1 MSTSHGT
8 ISRRLTWMNMLVS
21 SVALLIAGAAFAAYD
36 LATFRAEIVRNL
48 STEARMVASNSVTAL
63 LFNDPRAAE
72 ETLGALR
79 ASPNVIAAQ
88 IFTANGRLFAS
99 YARAGAAAR
108 SAAPPGIPSGAGE
121 ISSFDAA
128 SVDLARRIVSENA
141 DIGVVRIQSDLQAIY
156 DRLGHYALIVIGVL
170 LVSLTS
176 ALLVS
181 RVSQRAIS
189 RPLAAVAA
197 VARQV
202 SQEKDYAVRAPRVG
216 TPYEL
221 AVLVDSFNTML
232 LEIQQRDRSLQDA
245 QVQLE
250 ARVRERTEELHASN
264 SELEAFTYSVSHD
277 LRAPLRHITGFAT
290 LLHQHAGASL
300 DDQGRRYLTTITDA
314 AARMATL
321 IDDLLAFSRMG
332 RANVSKRRV
341 DLSQLVR
348 EARDEV
354 SADVNGRRIAWE
366 IHDLPPVDAD
376 PALLR
381 PVLVNLLS
389 NAVKYTGTRNEAR
402 IEVGT
407 ESRAGELVVF
417 VRDNGVGFD
426 MAYAHKLFGV
436 FQRLHRADEFSGTGI
451 GLANVRRII
460 QRHGGRTWAEG
471 AVDAGATFYFS
482 LPCQRGAA

>member
-1 MSTSHGT
+1 MSKPHGT

-21 SVALLIAGAAFAAYD
+21 TVALIIAGVAFAAYD
-36 LATFRAEIVRNL
+36 LASFRSAIVRNL
-48 STEARMVASNSVTAL
+48 SIKAQMVGSHSVTAL
-63 LFNDPRAAE
+63 LFNDPAAAE
-72 ETLGALR
+72 DTLAALR
-79 ASPNVIAAQ
+79 ASSDVIRAQVFTPDGRVFAAYSRDGSPALPPPQ
-88 IFTANGRLFAS
+88 I
-99 YARAGAAAR
+99 
-108 SAAPPGIPSGAGE
+108 PPGLTEVSE
-121 ISSFDAA
+121 FDAS
-128 SVDLARRIVSENA
+128 SVYLARVIVS
-141 DIGVVRIQSDLQAIY
+141 DGKPVGIVRIRADLQEMY
-156 DRLGHYALIVIGVL
+156 DRLARYALIEISVL
-170 LVSLTS
+170 LASLAG

-202 SQEKDYAVRAPRVG
+202 SQDKDYAVRAPHVE

-221 AVLVDSFNTML
+221 AVLVDSFNAML

-245 QVQLE
+245 QAQLE

-264 SELEAFTYSVSHD
+264 SELEAFSYSVSHD

-341 DLSQLVR
+341 ELSQLVR

-376 PALLR
+376 PSLLR

-471 AVDAGATFYFS
+471 ALDAGATFYFS
-482 LPCQRGAA
+482 LPSQGGAS

>member
-1 MSTSHGT
+1 MSKPHGT

-21 SVALLIAGAAFAAYD
+21 TVALIIAGMAFAAYD
-36 LATFRAEIVRNL
+36 LASFRSAIVRNL
-48 STEARMVASNSVTAL
+48 SIKAQMVGSHSVTAL
-63 LFNDPRAAE
+63 LFNDPAAAE
-72 ETLGALR
+72 ETLAALR
-79 ASPNVIAAQ
+79 ASSDVIRAQ
-88 IFTANGRLFAS
+88 VFTRDGRVFAS
-99 YARAGAAAR
+99 YSRDGSPALPPPQI
-108 SAAPPGIPSGAGE
+108 PPGLTEVSE
-121 ISSFDAA
+121 FDAS
-128 SVDLARRIVSENA
+128 SVYLARVVVS
-141 DIGVVRIQSDLQAIY
+141 DGKPVGIVRIRADLQEMY
-156 DRLGHYALIVIGVL
+156 DRLARYALIEISVL
-170 LVSLTS
+170 LVSLAG

-202 SQEKDYAVRAPRVG
+202 SQDKDYAVRAPHVE

-221 AVLVDSFNTML
+221 AVLVDSFNAML

-245 QVQLE
+245 QAQLE

-264 SELEAFTYSVSHD
+264 SELEAFSYSVSHD

-341 DLSQLVR
+341 ELSQLVR

-376 PALLR
+376 PSLLR

-471 AVDAGATFYFS
+471 ALDAGATFYFS
-482 LPCQRGAA
+482 LPSQGGAS

>member
-1 MSTSHGT
+1 MSTPHGT
-8 ISRRLTWMNMLVS
+8 ISRRLTLMNMLVS
-21 SVALLIAGAAFAAYD
+21 SIALLIAGVAFAAHD
-36 LATFRAEIVRNL
+36 LATFRAETVRNL

-72 ETLGALR
+72 ETLAALR
-79 ASPNVIAAQ
+79 ASSDVMRAQ
-88 IFTANGRLFAS
+88 VYTPDGHLFAAYS
-99 YARAGAAAR
+99 RDG
-108 SAAPPGIPSGAGE
+108 SPPMPPPNIPPGLTEMSE
-121 ISSFDAA
+121 FDAS
-128 SVDLARRIVSENA
+128 SVYVARLVVS
-141 DIGVVRIQSDLQAIY
+141 DGRPVGIVRIRADLQEMY
-156 DRLGHYALIVIGVL
+156 DRLARYALIVVSVL
-170 LVSLTS
+170 LVSLAG

-202 SQEKDYAVRAPRVG
+202 SQEKDYAVRAPRVE

-221 AVLVDSFNTML
+221 AVLVDSFNAML
-232 LEIQQRDRSLQDA
+232 LEIQQRDRSLRDA

-264 SELEAFTYSVSHD
+264 SELEAFSYSVSHD

-290 LLHQHAGASL
+290 LLEQQAGASL
-300 DDQGRRYLTTITDA
+300 DEHGRRYLTTITEA

-332 RANVSKRRV
+332 RASVSKRRV
-341 DLSQLVR
+341 DLSQLVG
-348 EARDEV
+348 EARNEV
-354 SADVNGRRIAWE
+354 SADLNGRRIAWE
-366 IHDLPPVDAD
+366 IHDLPAVDAD

-389 NAVKYTGTRNEAR
+389 NAVKYTGTRDHAR

-407 ESRAGELVVF
+407 ESRDGEVVVF

-436 FQRLHRADEFSGTGI
+436 FQRLHRADEFGGTGI

-482 LPCQRGAA
+482 LPTQGVAV

>member
-1 MSTSHGT
+1 MSMPHGT
-8 ISRRLTWMNMLVS
+8 ISRHLTWMNMLVS
-21 SVALLIAGAAFAAYD
+21 SIALLIAGVAFAAYD

-48 STEARMVASNSVTAL
+48 STEARMVGSNSVTAL
-63 LFNDPRAAE
+63 LFNDPAAAN
-72 ETLGALR
+72 ETLAALR
-79 ASPNVIAAQ
+79 ASPSVITAQ
-88 IFTANGRLFAS
+88 IFTADGRLFAT
-99 YARAGAAAR
+99 YARDGASAPAAMPRLAAGAA
-108 SAAPPGIPSGAGE
+108 E
-121 ISSFDAA
+121 VSSFDAT
-128 SVDLARRIVSENA
+128 SVDLARRIVSEGSPVG
-141 DIGVVRIQSDLQAIY
+141 IVRIRSDLEAIY
-156 DRLGHYALIVIGVL
+156 DRLGHFAVIVAGVL
-170 LVSLTS
+170 LVSLAA

-189 RPLAAVAA
+189 SPLAAVAA

-202 SQEKDYAVRAPRVG
+202 SQEKDYAVRVPRVG
-216 TPYEL
+216 NAYEL
-221 AVLVDSFNTML
+221 AVLVDSFNAML

-245 QVQLE
+245 QAQLE
-250 ARVRERTEELHASN
+250 ARVRERTQELHASN
-264 SELEAFTYSVSHD
+264 SELEAFSYSVSHD

-290 LLHQHAGASL
+290 LLDQQAGGSL
-300 DDQGRRYLTTITDA
+300 DDQGRRYLTTITEA
-314 AARMATL
+314 AARMARL

-332 RANVSKRRV
+332 RASMSKRCV

-354 SADVNGRRIAWE
+354 AADLNGRRIVWE
-366 IHDLPPVDAD
+366 IQDLPPVDAD

-389 NAVKYTGTRNEAR
+389 NAVKYTGTRDQAR

-407 ESRAGELVVF
+407 ESRTGELVVF

-460 QRHGGRTWAEG
+460 QRHGGQTWAEG

-482 LPCQRGAA
+482 LPIQGGAA

>member
-1 MSTSHGT
+1 MSKPNGT

-21 SVALLIAGAAFAAYD
+21 TVALIIAGMAFAAYD
-36 LATFRAEIVRNL
+36 LASFRSAIVRNL
-48 STEARMVASNSVTAL
+48 SIKAQMVGSHSVTAL
-63 LFNDPRAAE
+63 LFNDPAAAE
-72 ETLGALR
+72 ETLAALR
-79 ASPNVIAAQ
+79 ASSDVIRAQ
-88 IFTANGRLFAS
+88 VFTPDGRVFAS
-99 YARAGAAAR
+99 YSRDGSPALPPPQI
-108 SAAPPGIPSGAGE
+108 PPGLTEVSE
-121 ISSFDAA
+121 FDAS
-128 SVDLARRIVSENA
+128 SVYLARLIVS
-141 DIGVVRIQSDLQAIY
+141 DGKPVGIVRIRADLQEMY
-156 DRLGHYALIVIGVL
+156 DRLARYALIEISVL
-170 LVSLTS
+170 LVSLAG

-202 SQEKDYAVRAPRVG
+202 SQDKDYAVRAPHVE

-221 AVLVDSFNTML
+221 AVLVDSFNAML

-245 QVQLE
+245 QAQLE

-264 SELEAFTYSVSHD
+264 SELEAFSYSVSHD

-341 DLSQLVR
+341 ELSQLVR

-471 AVDAGATFYFS
+471 ALDAGATFYFS
-482 LPCQRGAA
+482 LPSQGGAS

>member
-1 MSTSHGT
+1 
-8 ISRRLTWMNMLVS
+8 
-21 SVALLIAGAAFAAYD
+21 
-36 LATFRAEIVRNL
+36 
-48 STEARMVASNSVTAL
+48 
-63 LFNDPRAAE
+63 
-72 ETLGALR
+72 
-79 ASPNVIAAQ
+79 
-88 IFTANGRLFAS
+88 
-99 YARAGAAAR
+99 
-108 SAAPPGIPSGAGE
+108 
-121 ISSFDAA
+121 
-128 SVDLARRIVSENA
+128 
-141 DIGVVRIQSDLQAIY
+141 
-156 DRLGHYALIVIGVL
+156 
-170 LVSLTS
+170 
-176 ALLVS
+176 
-181 RVSQRAIS
+181 VSQRAIS

-216 TPYEL
+216 TAYEL
-221 AVLVDSFNTML
+221 AVLVDSFNAML

-245 QVQLE
+245 QAQLE

-290 LLHQHAGASL
+290 LLHQQAGASL

-348 EARDEV
+348 EAREEV
-354 SADVNGRRIAWE
+354 STDVNGRRIAWD

-471 AVDAGATFYFS
+471 ALDAGATFYFS
-482 LPCQRGAA
+482 LPSQGGAS

>member
-1 MSTSHGT
+1 MSKPNGT

-21 SVALLIAGAAFAAYD
+21 TVALIIAGVAFAAYD
-36 LATFRAEIVRNL
+36 LATFRASIVRNL
-48 STEARMVASNSVTAL
+48 SIKAQMVGSHSVTAL
-63 LFNDPRAAE
+63 LFNDPAAAE
-72 ETLGALR
+72 DTLAALR
-79 ASPNVIAAQ
+79 ASSDVIRAQ
-88 IFTANGRLFAS
+88 VFTPDGRVFAS
-99 YARAGAAAR
+99 YSRDGSPALPPPQI
-108 SAAPPGIPSGAGE
+108 PPGLTEVSE
-121 ISSFDAA
+121 FDAS
-128 SVDLARRIVSENA
+128 SVYLARLIVS
-141 DIGVVRIQSDLQAIY
+141 DGKPVGIVRIRADLQEMY
-156 DRLGHYALIVIGVL
+156 DRLARYALIEISVL
-170 LVSLTS
+170 LVSLAG

-202 SQEKDYAVRAPRVG
+202 SQDKDYAVRAPHVE

-221 AVLVDSFNTML
+221 AVLVDSFNAML

-245 QVQLE
+245 QAQLE

-264 SELEAFTYSVSHD
+264 SELEAFSYSVSHD

-341 DLSQLVR
+341 ELSQLVR

-376 PALLR
+376 PSLLR

-471 AVDAGATFYFS
+471 ALDAGATFYFS
-482 LPCQRGAA
+482 LPSQGGAS

>member
-1 MSTSHGT
+1 MPQSHAT

-21 SVALLIAGAAFAAYD
+21 SIALLIAGVAFAAYD
-36 LATFRAEIVRNL
+36 LATFRAEVVGNL
-48 STEARMVASNSVTAL
+48 SIQAQMVGSHSVTAL
-63 LFNDPRAAE
+63 LFNDPAAAE
-72 ETLGALR
+72 DTLAALR
-79 ASPNVIAAQ
+79 ASSDVIRAQ
-88 IFTANGRLFAS
+88 VFTSDGRLFAAYS
-99 YARAGAAAR
+99 RDGSPPLPPPQIPAGLT
-108 SAAPPGIPSGAGE
+108 E
-121 ISSFDAA
+121 MWEFDAS
-128 SVDLARRIVSENA
+128 SVYVARLVVS
-141 DIGVVRIQSDLQAIY
+141 DGRPIGMVRIRADLQEMY
-156 DRLGHYALIVIGVL
+156 DRLARYALIVISVL
-170 LVSLTS
+170 LVSLAG

-189 RPLAAVAA
+189 TPLVALAA

-202 SQEKDYAVRAPRVG
+202 SQEKDYAVRAPHVE

-221 AVLVDSFNTML
+221 CVLVDSFNAML

-250 ARVRERTEELHASN
+250 ARVRERTEELRATN
-264 SELEAFTYSVSHD
+264 NELEAFSYSVSHD
-277 LRAPLRHITGFAT
+277 LRAPLRHVTGFAT
-290 LLHQHAGASL
+290 LLDQHAGPSL
-300 DDQGRRYLTTITDA
+300 DDQGRRYLTTIADA
-314 AARMATL
+314 AARMAKL

-332 RANVSKRRV
+332 RASVSKRRV
-341 DLSQLVR
+341 ELSQLVR

-354 SADVNGRRIAWE
+354 SADLNGRRIAWTIDE
-366 IHDLPPVDAD
+366 LPAVDAD

-389 NAVKYTGTRNEAR
+389 NAVKYTSTRDQAR

-471 AVDAGATFYFS
+471 TLDAGATFYFS
-482 LPCQRGAA
+482 LPTQGAAA